1 MAGYEDLNDHDVLH
15 KDEGFRLALGS
26 NIASCPTLCRF
37 ERQII
42 EKTID
47 KGNEFLRDFYLKH
60 GSRKKVVIIDVDN
73 TPVETFGFQEKQYF
87 NGHYNCKCY
96 LTLLAF
102 IDGYPVG
109 VYNGTTDGRK
119 KMLDVLQP

>member
-60 GSRKKVVIIDVDN
+60 GSRKKLSLSM
-73 TPVETFGFQEKQYF
+73 
-87 NGHYNCKCY
+87 
-96 LTLLAF
+96 LTTLQLKPLVFKRSSTLTA
-102 IDGYPVG
+102 
-109 VYNGTTDGRK
+109 TTIASAI
-119 KMLDVLQP
+119 